1 MPDYG
6 RDLEFGIF
14 VIPSAD
20 ALDDVRAVVSLADRL
35 GLDLVG
41 IQDHPYQRR
50 FVDTFALIAALAAQ
64 TERISFFPDVA
75 CLPLRRPAILA
86 KTSASIDLLSGGRFE
101 LGLGAGAFWDA
112 IVGYGGPRRSPGEAL
127 AALDEAIRVI
137 RMLWTGERSLRFEGD
152 HYQLR
157 GVHSGPVPAH
167 QVGIWL
173 GVGGPRSLAL
183 AGRAADGWVP
193 SLPSTPVA
201 TLAAK
206 HEIIDGAAAAAGRD
220 PSAIRRVANVN
231 GTITGAAS
239 EGFLH
244 GPVDQWVDELTE
256 LALVHG
262 FDGFVLWSDGDPTD
276 QTQRFAEIA
285 EQVRMAVARERAR

>member
-64 TERISFFPDVA
+64 TERISLFPDVA

-137 RMLWTGERSLRFEGD
+137 RMLWTGEPSLRFEGD

-157 GVHSGPVPAH
+157 VCTRARCPR
-167 QVGIWL
+167 IRL
-173 GVGGPRSLAL
+173 GYGLVL
-183 AGRAADGWVP
+183 AGRARWP
-193 SLPSTPVA
+193 SQAEPPTAGSRRCLPP
-201 TLAAK
+201 
-206 HEIIDGAAAAAGRD
+206 
-220 PSAIRRVANVN
+220 P
-231 GTITGAAS
+231 
-239 EGFLH
+239 
-244 GPVDQWVDELTE
+244 
-256 LALVHG
+256 
-262 FDGFVLWSDGDPTD
+262 
-276 QTQRFAEIA
+276 
-285 EQVRMAVARERAR
+285 